1 MYISLRNLIGDNGI
15 EMWNECLVLLPTP
28 LPLPQKEDN

>member
-15 EMWNECLVLLPTP
+15 EMWNECLVLLPVP
-28 LPLPQKEDN
+28 LPSPSQKR